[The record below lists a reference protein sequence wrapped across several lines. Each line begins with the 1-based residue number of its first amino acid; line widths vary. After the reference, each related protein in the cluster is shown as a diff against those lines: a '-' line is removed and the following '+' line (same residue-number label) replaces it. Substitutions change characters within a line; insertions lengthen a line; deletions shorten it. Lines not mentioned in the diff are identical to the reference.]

1 VILIVVLELKNWSYF
16 WIKFILDIKMKTIK
30 SFLLTA
36 IFTAMTLQTNAQKN
50 YTVNTKS
57 TFEVAGTSTVHDW
70 VMKSTEGAGFANL
83 TVKDSKLAGLN
94 SLKITLPA
102 ESLKSSKTSMDK
114 VAYEALD
121 TETHQTIEYVLKSA
135 EKINETIWVLTG
147 TYTIAGISKE
157 YKTQVRV
164 TTDNGTFILQGSN
177 QITFGDFEMTPPK
190 AALGVVKTGKDLTV
204 IFNIIL
210 S

>member
-1 VILIVVLELKNWSYF
+1 
-16 WIKFILDIKMKTIK
+16 MKTIK
-30 SFLLTA
+30 SILLTI
-36 IFTAMTLQTNAQKN
+36 IFTALGLQANAQKN

-70 VMKSTEGAGFANL
+70 VMKSTEGTGIANL
-83 TVKDSKLAGLN
+83 TIKDSKLAGLN
-94 SLKITLPA
+94 SLTVTLLA

-121 TETHQTIEYVLKSA
+121 TETHQNIEYVLKSA
-135 EKINETIWVLTG
+135 EKINETTWTLTG
-147 TYTIAGISKE
+147 TYTIAGVSKE
-157 YKTQVRV
+157 YKTQVKV

-177 QITFGDFEMTPPK
+177 QITFGDFEMAPPK
-190 AALGVVKTGKDLTV
+190 AALGVVKAGKDLTL
-204 IFNIIL
+204 IFTIIL

>member
-1 VILIVVLELKNWSYF
+1 MHHQ
-16 WIKFILDIKMKTIK
+16 MKTTTSLK
-30 SFLLTA
+30 SILLTML
-36 IFTAMTLQTNAQKN
+36 FTTLSLHTNAQKN
-50 YTVNTKS
+50 YTVNKS

-70 VMKSTEGAGFANL
+70 VMKSTEGTGSANL

-94 SLKITLPA
+94 SLTITLLA

-114 VAYEALD
+114 VAYEALN
-121 TETHQTIEYVLKSA
+121 TETNQTIEYVLKSA
-135 EKINETIWVLTG
+135 EKINETTWNLTG
-147 TYTIAGISKE
+147 IYTIAGVSKE
-157 YKTQVRV
+157 YQTQVRV
-164 TTDNGTFILQGSN
+164 TADNGTFTLQGSN

>member
-1 VILIVVLELKNWSYF
+1 MITQCI
-16 WIKFILDIKMKTIK
+16 IKMKTITSLK
-30 SFLLTA
+30 SILLTML
-36 IFTAMTLQTNAQKN
+36 FTTLSLQTNAQKN
-50 YTVNTKS
+50 YTVNKS

-70 VMKSTEGAGFANL
+70 VMKSTEGTGTANL

-94 SLKITLPA
+94 SLTITLMA

-114 VAYEALD
+114 MAYEALN
-121 TETHQTIEYVLKSA
+121 TETNQTIDYVLKSA
-135 EKINETIWVLTG
+135 EKINETTWDLTG
-147 TYTIAGISKE
+147 IYTIAGVSKE
-157 YKTQVRV
+157 YKTQVKV
-164 TTDNGTFILQGSN
+164 TTDNGNFILQGSN

>member
-1 VILIVVLELKNWSYF
+1 MHHQ
-16 WIKFILDIKMKTIK
+16 MKTIP
-30 SFLLTA
+30 SLQSILLTML
-36 IFTAMTLQTNAQKN
+36 FTTLSLHTNAQKN
-50 YTVNTKS
+50 YTVNKS

-70 VMKSTEGAGFANL
+70 VMKSTEGTGTANL
-83 TVKDSKLAGLN
+83 TVKDSKLAEVN
-94 SLKITLPA
+94 SLTITLMA

-114 VAYEALD
+114 VAYEALN
-121 TETHQTIEYVLKSA
+121 TETNQTIEYVLRSA
-135 EKINETIWVLTG
+135 EKIDETTWTLTG
-147 TYTIAGISKE
+147 IYTIAGVSKE
-157 YKTQVRV
+157 YKTQVKV
-164 TTDNGTFILQGSN
+164 IADGGTFTLQGSN

>member
-1 VILIVVLELKNWSYF
+1 
-16 WIKFILDIKMKTIK
+16 MKTIK
-30 SFLLTA
+30 PILLTVL
-36 IFTAMTLQTNAQKN
+36 FTILSLCANAQKN

-70 VMKSTEGAGFANL
+70 VMRSTEGTGTANL

-94 SLKITLPA
+94 SLTITLLA

-114 VAYEALD
+114 VAYEALN
-121 TETHQTIEYVLKSA
+121 TETNQTIEYVLKSA
-135 EKINETIWVLTG
+135 EKINETTWNLTG
-147 TYTIAGISKE
+147 IYTIAGVSKE
-157 YKTQVRV
+157 YNTQVRV
-164 TTDNGTFILQGSN
+164 TADNGTFTIQGSN